1 MIDLYD
7 SMLPVTLVRIAHGTV
22 LCAVLAISLAAVC
35 TYNESVV
42 LHSAHVAQHRRL
54 LDSEVCADAALRV
67 ATHEVNG
74 CDSAHLIVK
83 GFSPQMHALVD
94 LLESL
99 SPCGRQAGRCE
110 ELATVLWASV
120 HRIIFFVVGLCF
132 LGSWLLLKKY
142 QIDASTSSRLPL
154 DHGENPFVPFYCKK
168 TN

>member
-1 MIDLYD
+1 
-7 SMLPVTLVRIAHGTV
+7 MLPSVLVRVAHGAI
-22 LCAVLAISLAAVC
+22 LCAVLAFTLAAVC
-35 TYNESVV
+35 TYNERVV
-42 LHSAHVAQHRRL
+42 LHSERVAQHRRL
-54 LDSEVCADAALRV
+54 LTSDVCADASLRV
-67 ATHEVNG
+67 ATHDVNG

-110 ELATVLWASV
+110 ELATVIWASAY
-120 HRIIFFVVGLCF
+120 RILFFIAVLCF
-132 LGSWLLLKKY
+132 LVSWLLLKKY

-154 DHGENPFVPFYCKK
+154 DHGENPFIPFYCKK